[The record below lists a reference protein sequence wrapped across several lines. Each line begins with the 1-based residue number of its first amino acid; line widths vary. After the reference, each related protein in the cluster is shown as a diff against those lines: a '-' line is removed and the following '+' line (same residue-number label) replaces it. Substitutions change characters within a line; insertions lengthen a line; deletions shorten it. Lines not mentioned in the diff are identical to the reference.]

1 MAKKEV
7 KSKTQPK
14 KKNVKN
20 KDSLSLKKT
29 KNLNKVLNEALK
41 ESENKNLRLMAEF
54 DNLKKRT
61 QRSIIDSYNRNLE
74 NVILSFLPIIDDF
87 DRMIDNE
94 NNDKT
99 MKEGVSIIQSKFKKI
114 LDSYDVNSF
123 NSKGEIFDANL
134 HEAIMA
140 QHSNKKA
147 NMIIDE
153 FEKGYKIKD
162 KVIRHAKVIV
172 SKGKE

>member
-1 MAKKEV
+1 MTKKEV
-7 KSKTQPK
+7 KSKTQTK

-123 NSKGEIFDANL
+123 NSKGEIFDADL

-140 QHSNKKA
+140 QHCNKKT